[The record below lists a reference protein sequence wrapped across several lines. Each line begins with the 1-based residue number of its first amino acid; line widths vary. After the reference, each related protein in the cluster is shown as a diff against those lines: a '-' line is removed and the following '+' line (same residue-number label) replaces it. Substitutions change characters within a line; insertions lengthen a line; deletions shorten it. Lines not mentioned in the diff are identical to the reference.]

1 MDDMTFACTSCGH
14 SSHKW
19 FGRCP
24 SCGAWSS
31 ASESTGG
38 SALVITP
45 LSRSSSTAERIPSGL
60 VEVDRVLG
68 GGLVR
73 GAAVLLAGEPG
84 IGKSTLVLQLIDSL
98 VRDGHKTLLV
108 TGEESVDQVAL
119 RGQRLG
125 VGLDAID
132 VAASTSLSAI
142 VDACRDTAPDVLVV
156 DSVQTLSGS
165 DIDGAAGGV
174 AQVKGCSAALVTL
187 AKQTGAIV
195 ILIGHVTKEGS
206 VAGPKT
212 LEHMVDV
219 VLTLEGE
226 RSGVVRLLRTSKN
239 RFGSCDETGVF
250 VMGERGLDAVD
261 DPSKMLLEDRSVGVP
276 GSVVFP
282 GLEGTRP
289 VLVELQALITNSVFA
304 QPRQVAIGVDSRRLS
319 LLLGV
324 LSERADAGMLR
335 QDVFVAA
342 AGGIAV
348 REPAADLAIC
358 LSLLS
363 AHNHVALD
371 PSIVALG
378 EVGLA
383 GEVRRVPGIERR
395 LAEAKRMGFTKALVP
410 RGVQAPPGI
419 DVRVAADLSVAVDTI
434 DEARRASEASPQMAQ
449 RATLGV
455 VPAAEIPSPLP
466 RASAP

>member
-1 MDDMTFACTSCGH
+1 MEPTYACTSCGH

-24 SCGAWSS
+24 SCGDWSS
-31 ASESTGG
+31 ADQTASEGKLVVAALGSGG
-38 SALVITP
+38 PPT
-45 LSRSSSTAERIPSGL
+45 ERIATG
-60 VEVDRVLG
+60 VEELDRVLG

-84 IGKSTLVLQLIDSL
+84 IGKSTLVLQLVDAL
-98 VRDGHKTLLV
+98 VRRDRKALLV

-119 RGQRLG
+119 RGRRLEAD
-125 VGLDAID
+125 VDRIQ
-132 VAASTSLSAI
+132 VAASTSLAAI
-142 VDACRDTAPDVLVV
+142 TATCRSLAPEVLVV
-156 DSVQTLSGS
+156 DSVQTLA
-165 DIDGAAGGV
+165 DPDVDGAAGGV
-174 AQVKGCSAALVTL
+174 AQVKACAATLVAL
-187 AKQTGAIV
+187 AKETGTIV

-212 LEHMVDV
+212 LEHIVDV

-250 VMGERGLDAVD
+250 VMGGTGLDAIP
-261 DPSKMLLEDRSVGVP
+261 DPSQMLLEDRSAGVP

-289 VLVELQALITNSVFA
+289 MLVELQALVTGSVFT
-304 QPRQVAIGVDSRRLS
+304 QPRQVAIGVDARRIS

-324 LSERADAGMLR
+324 LSERADAEILKR
-335 QDVFVAA
+335 DVFVAA

-358 LSLLS
+358 LALLS
-363 AHNHVALD
+363 AYTHVALD
-371 PSIVALG
+371 PSLVAIG

-395 LAEAKRMGFTKALVP
+395 LLEAKRMGFTRALVP
-410 RGVQAPPGI
+410 RGVAAPKGLDI
-419 DVRVAADLSVAVDTI
+419 RVAPDLRAALDVI
-434 DEARRASEASPQMAQ
+434 EEARSTSDPRTETAS
-449 RATLGV
+449 RVTLGA
-455 VPAAEIPSPLP
+455 VPAAEISTLLP
-466 RASAP
+466 RVSAP

>member
-1 MDDMTFACTSCGH
+1 METTYSCASCGH
-14 SSHKW
+14 HSHRW

-24 SCGAWSS
+24 SCGDWSS
-31 ASESTGG
+31 AHAASGDEKLVVT
-38 SALVITP
+38 ALGAGRTP
-45 LSRSSSTAERIPSGL
+45 SERIPSGID
-60 VEVDRVLG
+60 EVDRVLG

-73 GAAVLLAGEPG
+73 GAAILLAGEPG

-98 VRDGHKTLLV
+98 ARAGRAALLV

-119 RGQRLG
+119 RGRR
-125 VGLDAID
+125 LDADVDGIQ
-132 VAASTSLSAI
+132 VAASTSLSPI
-142 VDACRDTAPDVLVV
+142 VAACRAGSYDVLVV
-156 DSVQTLSGS
+156 DSVQTLI
-165 DIDGAAGGV
+165 DEETDGAPGGV
-174 AQVKGCSAALVTL
+174 AQVKTCAAKLVAL
-187 AKQTGAIV
+187 AKETNTIV

-212 LEHMVDV
+212 LEHVVDV

-250 VMGERGLDAVD
+250 VMGGGGLDAVP
-261 DPSKMLLEDRSVGVP
+261 DPSQMLLEDRSTGVP

-289 VLVELQALITNSVFA
+289 LLVELQALVTGSVFA
-304 QPRQVAIGVDSRRLS
+304 QPRQIAIGVDGRRIS

-324 LSERADAGMLR
+324 LSERAETDVLKR
-335 QDVFVAA
+335 DVFVAA
-342 AGGIAV
+342 AGGITV

-358 LSLLS
+358 LALLS
-363 AHNHVALD
+363 AHTHVALD
-371 PSIVALG
+371 PCIVALG

-395 LAEAKRMGFTKALVP
+395 LAEARRMGFTKALVP
-410 RGVQAPPGI
+410 RGVAAPSGI
-419 DVRVAADLSVAVDTI
+419 EVRVAADLRAALDVI
-434 DEARRASEASPQMAQ
+434 DEARNASEARTETAR
-449 RATLGV
+449 RATLGE
-455 VPAAEIPSPLP
+455 VPAAEVSTLLP
-466 RASAP
+466 RATAP